1 MNSQNQMNKFQNIS
15 KNRLKENS
23 KSNIN
28 INRPTGSTTY
38 SKNKKSLEKML
49 REYQTFCKKYFG
61 ESTPIASMTEERMN
75 KLLEDENNFKDKD
88 LLEEDKQHFLETLE
102 DNNKNNF
109 NSEEICDKLPI
120 DIFYNDNSVLGN
132 HKNNK
137 NDYKQR
143 NKIIFNEI
151 IKKEEKN
158 ENEEYNDFDNKE
170 NNELDHKENIE
181 EIKDMKA
188 KEIQRIYRE
197 QKYKKKERIYFGYDK
212 DQLNI
217 LKIYIDD
224 LDENGNIIKLDI
236 IKYSIKENKSTFI
249 KIPINNLLKVESITK
264 DNIIKSLE
272 DIILKIDSLNK
283 TEKISE
289 KNEKEIEN
297 SKDNKK
303 EKDEEKV
310 LDEDGEEYTF

>member
-15 KNRLKENS
+15 KNKLRENS
-23 KSNIN
+23 KTNIN
-28 INRPTGSTTY
+28 KPAGSTTY

-61 ESTPIASMTEERMN
+61 ESTPIGSMTEERMN
-75 KLLEDENNFKDKD
+75 KLLEDENNFKNND
-88 LLEEDKQHFLETLE
+88 LLEEDKYHFLETLE
-102 DNNKNNF
+102 DNNKNNLDF
-109 NSEEICDKLPI
+109 EEICDKLPA
-120 DIFYNDNSVLGN
+120 DIFYNEISVLGN

-151 IKKEEKN
+151 TKKEEKT

-170 NNELDHKENIE
+170 NNELENKENME
-181 EIKDMKA
+181 EIKNIKA

-197 QKYKKKERIYFGYDK
+197 KKYKKKERIYFGYDK
-212 DQLNI
+212 DKLNI

-224 LDENGNIIKLDI
+224 LDDNGNIIKLDI
-236 IKYSIKENKSTFI
+236 DKYSIKENKSMFNKISI
-249 KIPINNLLKVESITK
+249 KNLLNVESISK
-264 DNIIKSLE
+264 DNLVKNLE
-272 DIILKIDSLNK
+272 EIILKIDCMNK
-283 TEKISE
+283 TEKIPE

-297 SKDNKK
+297 NKDDKK
-303 EKDEEKV
+303 EKEEENV